1 MVKTSFH
8 KLACTHT
15 HAHAHMHAH
24 THIHAHLRPISHF
37 PTGLRSS
44 ADGLDPIMQNQPGS
58 DLVLADDVRFSSKRS
73 GPEACWCARI
83 IWPAS
88 GQRFGAVP
96 ITQALTA
103 KLTGCKLASCSRDYA
118 QVQAVKLPSAP
129 TSPRSPTAKQ
139 TGCKLA
145 SCSRYYAQVQAVKL
159 PSAPTSPRSPTAKQA
174 GCR

>member
-1 MVKTSFH
+1 MHTH
-8 KLACTHT
+8 TCARTHARTHTPAHTHT
-15 HAHAHMHAH
+15 H
-24 THIHAHLRPISHF
+24 TCDPF

-88 GQRFGAVP
+88 GQRFGAVL

-103 KLTGCKLASCSRDYA
+103 KL
-118 QVQAVKLPSAP
+118 
-129 TSPRSPTAKQ
+129 